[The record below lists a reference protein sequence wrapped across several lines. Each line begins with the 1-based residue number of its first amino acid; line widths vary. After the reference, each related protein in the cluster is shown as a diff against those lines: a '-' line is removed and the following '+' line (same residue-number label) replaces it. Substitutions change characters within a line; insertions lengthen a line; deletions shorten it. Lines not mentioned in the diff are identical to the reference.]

1 MIPVMYRTEETIV
14 GINVSDT
21 DKHNPEIKRMKE
33 IHLLIFAAVLS
44 LIAVIIIVSIVAI
57 YNSSDIKLRY
67 AS

>member
-1 MIPVMYRTEETIV
+1 MIPVMYSTEEIIV